1 MSSEINLQAD
11 VGQLTLQGLS
21 AFNTLLATLTADD
34 VNPMAMI
41 QMENLGAA
49 FPING
54 KYAAKVPDM
63 LQRCS
68 SSRLDRLGLV
78 VGWRKGDA
86 ASLMAKSAGGQAI
99 ALLATALMGISGDRG
114 DVFFGLSRKLLPAS
128 IALSSISQLED
139 VARLLSK
146 KLAPL
151 GSGNLVAEQVSL
163 IHDVYT
169 QLQKPVPTDLLEVM
183 STESAVDLLYAV
195 SRALREDGALVRISG
210 TQAMG
215 YIYSL
220 VTMMFPH
227 DCLVTVDN
235 FVVFEGENRKVL
247 VEFETA
253 SAERP
258 TEIKIETILR
268 ISHAVPLP
276 IVIEPRERK
285 VLECAGHFTWEGFL
299 ADQLQLNLLDHGI
312 KCTEELRVAI
322 AGVLVLIPAELKG
335 MAMFPE
341 SHPLPRSGLVS
352 LLGDH
357 PNYRISQVC
366 QTILRIPPT
375 ERPQNIEEALAQLMH
390 VFQSDTK
397 SRVSCSCGL
406 ILNKCNPLQGWPDL
420 RYRDKEE
427 DCRLRHIWN
436 IVGRALDKALVALFV
451 EAGINATV
459 WGNGWKWYGTRL
471 ATQFLTY
478 KYSQDTFDAS
488 CQKIHSEIM
497 SLAGY
502 ISETKDRVIGQLAC
516 SDSSTIYS
524 GVLRTMSITP
534 DRGVLYYLVDGRLQ
548 LNGRYH
554 SSLRTLPVPERPKAT
569 RSLYMHKGVVKPSS
583 FGEHL
588 DLLLTVHE
596 RSAFLELTCAV
607 RFSGNTVRLQLARV
621 LIASYGLEES
631 EPCEHSPT
639 EELSADRMENIMTTS
654 VAAPRAQEKKIAIVQ
669 TAGNATAQL
678 LSCELAVPTIIQRR
692 SCLNCTYDEADG
704 KFKMIIVG

>member
-1 MSSEINLQAD
+1 
-11 VGQLTLQGLS
+11 
-21 AFNTLLATLTADD
+21 
-34 VNPMAMI
+34 
-41 QMENLGAA
+41 
-49 FPING
+49 
-54 KYAAKVPDM
+54 
-63 LQRCS
+63 
-68 SSRLDRLGLV
+68 
-78 VGWRKGDA
+78 
-86 ASLMAKSAGGQAI
+86 
-99 ALLATALMGISGDRG
+99 MGISGDRG

-151 GSGNLVAEQVSL
+151 GSGNLLAEQVSL

-253 SAERP
+253 SAEHP

-341 SHPLPRSGLVS
+341 SHPIPRSGLVS

-375 ERPQNIEEALAQLMH
+375 ERPRNIEEALARLVHM
-390 VFQSDTK
+390 FRSDTK
-397 SRVSCSCGL
+397 SRVSCSC
-406 ILNKCNPLQGWPDL
+406 IVSKCNPLQGWP
-420 RYRDKEE
+420 RKPYGTKKEKV
-427 DCRLRHIWN
+427 CGLRHIWN
-436 IVGRALDKALVALFV
+436 IVGRALDKALAALFV
-451 EAGINATV
+451 EAGINATT
-459 WGNGWKWYGTRL
+459 WGKGWEWYGTGL
-471 ATQFLTY
+471 ATQFLTS
-478 KYSQDTFDAS
+478 KYSQEAFDGS
-488 CQKIHSEIM
+488 CQKIHHEIM
-497 SLAGY
+497 NYAGY
-502 ISETKDRVIGQLAC
+502 TSPTKDQVGDKLAS
-516 SDSSTIYS
+516 SDSSTLYS
-524 GVLRTMSITP
+524 GVLRTMSITR
-534 DRGVLYYLVDGRLQ
+534 DRGVLYYLVDGQLQ

-554 SSLRTLPVPERPKAT
+554 SSLHTLPVPERPKAT
-569 RSLYMHKGVVKPSS
+569 QSLYTHKGVVKPSS

-596 RSAFLELTCAV
+596 RSTFLELTCAV

-621 LIASYGLEES
+621 LVASYGLEES

-639 EELSADRMENIMTTS
+639 EELSADRVKNIVTTS
-654 VAAPRAQEKKIAIVQ
+654 VAAPRAQGKKIAIVQ

-678 LSCELAVPTIIQRR
+678 LSCELTVPTIIQRR

-704 KFKMIIVG
+704 KFEMIIVG

>member
-1 MSSEINLQAD
+1 
-11 VGQLTLQGLS
+11 
-21 AFNTLLATLTADD
+21 
-34 VNPMAMI
+34 
-41 QMENLGAA
+41 
-49 FPING
+49 
-54 KYAAKVPDM
+54 
-63 LQRCS
+63 
-68 SSRLDRLGLV
+68 
-78 VGWRKGDA
+78 
-86 ASLMAKSAGGQAI
+86 MAKSAGGQAI
-99 ALLATALMGISGDRG
+99 ALLATALMGISGGRG

-128 IALSSISQLED
+128 IALSSGSQLEN

-146 KLAPL
+146 KLASL
-151 GSGNLVAEQVSL
+151 GSGNLLAEQVSL
-163 IHDVYT
+163 INDVYT

-183 STESAVDLLYAV
+183 STESAVDLLYAI
-195 SRALREDGALVRISG
+195 SRALREDGVLVRISG

-258 TEIKIETILR
+258 TEIKVETILE

-276 IVIEPRERK
+276 IVIETREPK

-335 MAMFPE
+335 IALIYPE
-341 SHPLPRSGLVS
+341 GHPLPRSGLVS

-375 ERPQNIEEALAQLMH
+375 ERPRNIEEALARLVH
-390 VFQSDTK
+390 VFQSGTR
-397 SRVSCSCGL
+397 SRVSCSCGRTAS
-406 ILNKCNPLQGWPDL
+406 KCNPLQGWP
-420 RYRDKEE
+420 REPCRVKKEKV
-427 DCRLRHIWN
+427 CRLRHIWN
-436 IVGRALDKALVALFV
+436 IIGRALDKALVALFV

-459 WGNGWKWYGTRL
+459 WGNWWKWYGTGL
-471 ATQFLTY
+471 ATEFLTC
-478 KYSQDTFDAS
+478 KYSQDHFDVS
-488 CQKIHSEIM
+488 CQKIHNEVMALVSYVSE
-497 SLAGY
+497 GR
-502 ISETKDRVIGQLAC
+502 DRVIPELAS
-516 SDSSTIYS
+516 SDSSTLYS
-524 GVLRTMSITP
+524 GVLRTMSIAP

-554 SSLRTLPVPERPKAT
+554 PSLRTLPVPERPKAT
-569 RSLYMHKGVVKPSS
+569 RSLYTHKGVVKPSS
-583 FGEHL
+583 FGEHI

-596 RSAFLELTCAV
+596 RSNFLELTCAV
-607 RFSGNTVRLQLARV
+607 RFSGNTVRLQLTRALV
-621 LIASYGLEES
+621 ASYGLEES

-704 KFKMIIVG
+704 KFEMIIVG